1 MSGAKGV
8 KQGGERFL
16 ALDSMRGLLAAT
28 IVIFHLP
35 TDGWIW
41 TFKFI
46 QNGHLAVTFFFVL
59 SGFVI
64 GTTYGER
71 LAKGFPLGRF
81 LGLRLGR
88 IYPLHLFMILLM
100 IAYQAARIWLD
111 IGVARD
117 VPPFSD
123 RFAPWLLPYNFLLVQ
138 KFAGVLSWN
147 DPSWSIG
154 VEWWTYLIF
163 ALLAAMIVI
172 RRSLTLT
179 AILMIL
185 PWLGF
190 YVSRVYAGHGWAET
204 FGCMMNF
211 GLGLIVCDM
220 RRWPIWSLTDRL
232 GYIAGTV
239 LELVAVVI
247 GFWMINHFGGK
258 LSVLIAPTFAF
269 VIAVFSLERGWI
281 SRVLVTAPMLL
292 IGELSY
298 SIYMIHHFILDR
310 MVDVI
315 WFYGAAWHLPVYAT
329 PTGRTIVAGNWMAC
343 DLFTVLT
350 LVVVLCLS
358 ILSFRYIEKPAR
370 LWSRRVLNP
379 SHSEKV
385 TPRDPTAAF

>member
-1 MSGAKGV
+1 MEGKSGAKA
-8 KQGGERFL
+8 KGERFL
-16 ALDSMRGLLAAT
+16 ALDSVRGLLAST
-28 IVIFHLP
+28 IVFFHLP

-41 TFKFI
+41 TFKYV
-46 QNGHLAVTFFFVL
+46 QNGFLAVTFFFVL

-64 GTTYGER
+64 GTTYGDR
-71 LAKGFPLGRF
+71 LAQGFPLGRF
-81 LGLRLGR
+81 MGLRLGR

-100 IAYQAARIWLD
+100 IAFQAMRIWLD

-123 RFAPWLLPYNFLLVQ
+123 RFAPWLLPYNFLLLQ
-138 KFAGVLSWN
+138 KFSGTLSWN

-154 VEWWTYLIF
+154 VEWWTYAIF
-163 ALLAAMIVI
+163 ALFVVFIV
-172 RRSLTLT
+172 RKRGLT
-179 AILMIL
+179 ATAVLMIL

-190 YVSRVYAGHGWAET
+190 RLCRVYAGDGWDET
-204 FGCMMNF
+204 FACMMNF

-220 RRWPIWSLTDRL
+220 RRWPLWRLTDRI
-232 GYIAGTV
+232 GRIVGTL
-239 LELVAVVI
+239 LELVALAI

-258 LSVLIAPTFAF
+258 LSGLVAPTFAF
-269 VIAVFSLERGWI
+269 MIAIFCLERGWI
-281 SRVLVTAPMLL
+281 SRALVTAPMLL

-315 WFYGAAWHLPVYAT
+315 WFYGAAWHLPIYAT
-329 PTGRTIVAGNWMAC
+329 ATGRTIVAGNWIAC
-343 DLFTVLT
+343 DLFSLLT
-350 LVVVLCLS
+350 LAVVLGLS
-358 ILSFRYIEKPAR
+358 VLSFRYVEKPAR

-379 SHSEKV
+379 NHSEKV